1 MSSSESA
8 AAAAP
13 RISTYSF
20 QQLENLSRGP
30 ASGAADLLS
39 VAWEEAEQV
48 RAQARLAGEAEGRAE
63 GLAAAA
69 AQAAPALA
77 ALEQAV
83 RSFEQLRAELVDALE
98 QEAAD
103 LALRIAEQIVA
114 GALAVQPAR
123 IVDIARGAL
132 RRVAERQ
139 RVTLVVNPSDLDL
152 LSDSLERLRTELG
165 GIEHLD
171 VQADRRIDLGGAIL
185 RTEYGEVDT
194 TVSTQLQRAREIVA
208 TAIRR
213 EQSNPAEES
222 DGA

>member
-1 MSSSESA
+1 MSSSDPA
-8 AAAAP
+8 AAEPP
-13 RISTYSF
+13 RISRYAF
-20 QQLENLSRGP
+20 QQLERPEHGP
-30 ASGAADLLS
+30 VGGAADVLS
-39 VAWEEAEQV
+39 AAWEEADQV
-48 RAQARLAGEAEGRAE
+48 RAQARLAGESEGRAE
-63 GLAAAA
+63 GLAAAI

-83 RSFEQLRAELVDALE
+83 RSFEQLRGELVDTLE

-114 GALAVQPAR
+114 GALDVQPAR

-139 RVTLVVNPSDLDL
+139 RVTLVVNPRDLDL
-152 LSDSLERLRTELG
+152 LSESLERLRTELG

-171 VQADRRIDLGGAIL
+171 VQADRRIDLGGAVL

-194 TVSTQLQRAREIVA
+194 TVSTQLQRAREIVSA
-208 TAIRR
+208 AMRR
-213 EQSNPAEES
+213 EERNQSEGSEHA
-222 DGA
+222 

>member
-1 MSSSESA
+1 MPSSEPA
-8 AAAAP
+8 AAQPP
-13 RISTYSF
+13 RISTYAF
-20 QQLENLSRGP
+20 QQLERPTRGP

-39 VAWEEAEQV
+39 AAWEEVEQV
-48 RAQARLAGEAEGRAE
+48 RAQARLAGESEGRAE

-83 RSFEQLRAELVDALE
+83 RSFEQLRSELVDTLE

-103 LALRIAEQIVA
+103 LALLIAEQIVA
-114 GALAVQPAR
+114 GALEVQPAR

-139 RVTLVVNPSDLDL
+139 RVTLVVNPADLDL
-152 LSDSLERLRTELG
+152 LSDSLERLRMELG

-171 VQADRRIDLGGAIL
+171 VQADRRIELGGALL

-194 TVSTQLQRAREIVA
+194 TVSTQLQRAREVVGA
-208 TAIRR
+208 AMRH
-213 EQSNPAEES
+213 EEHNPGEGS

>member
-1 MSSSESA
+1 MPSSEPA
-8 AAAAP
+8 AAEPP
-13 RISTYSF
+13 RSSTYAF
-20 QQLENLSRGP
+20 QQLERPTRGP

-39 VAWEEAEQV
+39 AAWEEVEQV
-48 RAQARLAGEAEGRAE
+48 RAQARLAGESEGRAE
-63 GLAAAA
+63 GLAAAT

-83 RSFEQLRAELVDALE
+83 RSFEQLRGELVDSLE
-98 QEAAD
+98 KEAAD
-103 LALRIAEQIVA
+103 LALLIAEQIVA
-114 GALAVQPAR
+114 GALEVQPAR

-139 RVTLVVNPSDLDL
+139 RVTLVVNPADLDL
-152 LSDSLERLRTELG
+152 LSDSLERLRMELG

-171 VQADRRIDLGGAIL
+171 VQADRRIELGGALL

-194 TVSTQLQRAREIVA
+194 TVSTQLQRAREVVGA
-208 TAIRR
+208 AMRR
-213 EQSNPAEES
+213 EEDNLGEGS